1 MAKPK
6 EPRPKEPKEHDER
19 PRVRRA
25 GRERAVH
32 EEIVARRLEGGA
44 PPTPEAYARAL
55 EQWQQLPGSVVRPPT
70 DVTPAQQPPKA
81 PPDPGPSPD
90 DGDDKKVPQ

>member
-6 EPRPKEPKEHDER
+6 EPKKPQEHDER

-55 EQWQQLPGSVVRPPT
+55 EEWQQLPGSVVRPPT
-70 DVTPAQQPPKA
+70 DVTPPAQPPKE
-81 PPDPGPSPD
+81 PPQPGSSAD
-90 DGDDKKVPQ
+90 DADDKKVPQ